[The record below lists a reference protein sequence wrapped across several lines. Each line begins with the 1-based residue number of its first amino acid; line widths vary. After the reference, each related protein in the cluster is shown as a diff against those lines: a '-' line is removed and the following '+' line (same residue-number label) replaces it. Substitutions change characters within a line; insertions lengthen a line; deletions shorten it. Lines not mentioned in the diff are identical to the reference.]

1 MLHTDAT
8 YTTKGRWGG
17 YYTYPG
23 PTTFWAEGKGSVLN
37 CLTLAK
43 THSQNYLSHSPDSAF
58 TMSIFETSPRGSPV
72 HVVYGCNVNWA
83 ANTVYRT
90 LHVPSSTKSRK
101 TSTTASNPTTLVH
114 TPAIPTPTSTD
125 STSPSPEVTSA
136 PKSSQAWIA
145 GAVVGPVAGCALVGV
160 LVWWITRYRKRAAAT
175 KAAESAAAK
184 TTSGP
189 YQQRQHQ
196 QPLGLWPTASPPPS
210 QGPTT
215 RSSASGGTAGSQND
229 LLNVPGSMGRNGE
242 VYEMHHTYR

>member
-1 MLHTDAT
+1 MGTTDMKASDLSALASSPNFQGF
-8 YTTKGRWGG
+8 YV
-17 YYTYPG
+17 
-23 PTTFWAEGKGSVLN
+23 AGS
-37 CLTLAK
+37 
-43 THSQNYLSHSPDSAF
+43 
-58 TMSIFETSPRGSPV
+58 
-72 HVVYGCNVNWA
+72 
-83 ANTVYRT
+83 
-90 LHVPSSTKSRK
+90 
-101 TSTTASNPTTLVH
+101 SNPH
-114 TPAIPTPTSTD
+114 TRDPNPD
-125 STSPSPEVTSA
+125 EYRQYEPESRSHIC

-160 LVWWITRYRKRAAAT
+160 LVWWITRYQKRAAAT

-210 QGPTT
+210 HGLTT

-242 VYEMHHTYR
+242 VYEMHHNYR